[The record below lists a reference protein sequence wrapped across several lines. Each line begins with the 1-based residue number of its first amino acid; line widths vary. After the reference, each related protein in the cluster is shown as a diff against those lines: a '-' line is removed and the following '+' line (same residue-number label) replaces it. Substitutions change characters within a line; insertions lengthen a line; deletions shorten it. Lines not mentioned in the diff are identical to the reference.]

1 MRCGPEMALRRPGL
15 LLVFALSAVL
25 PARVVAQAVCTGVGM
40 PLVCDNDF
48 QEEPDV
54 ASACLSQWGASFAED
69 DNAYAKVK
77 SSGAT
82 GHLTCTPGVC
92 DPEDVLP
99 LSYESPDTVSSG
111 YRYGCVEQILRF
123 ARESWPLS
131 TDRGGR
137 LLYEASFRKAS
148 AHGMFGDDRLV
159 RGLNLAL
166 DPDQSTLLNDP
177 IKDGLL
183 HLDSRVCQS
192 ASSPSVLTGS
202 ETLCQT
208 LRDCGVNEIC
218 APARFGDLQAGL
230 FGAVQEYRRAEQTLV
245 EAIRDLGLARFRAYD
260 LEDPRCGAV
269 GCAARLLIRL
279 GALRARA
286 QAEHLDLV
294 WSRAAAAGGGITQEV
309 TCSQPTGSLSRV
321 CRVDRDCDASPGA
334 GDGVCGSSAK
344 ERALVALRQEAA
356 EAVAEAGVS
365 LSLYQQVAP
374 AALATATTD
383 MAMLQ
388 SSLAQIADLS
398 TRSLQGSTPFGLPSN
413 YVPFLSD
420 SQKELLGCGASNFSC
435 LEALLEGGAPGAPN
449 TQGVLDELDVA
460 AHQAP
465 LNLDA
470 YADAIRDE
478 QSYAADMRQQYED
491 MLVRMY
497 GASCESSSSGC
508 TCSTT
513 DEKAGRCVTFQSRV
527 WVVAGVDCSNPSN
540 PFAQCSTVNADGA
553 IEEQLQAVQ
562 AAKVALENVAL
573 EIERLDL
580 LQEVILEG
588 LASKQ
593 LILNDSC
600 TEFEAYIG
608 DLGDELINAYE
619 DIRSQ
624 IRDVIKGQ
632 HCTTGEREGLAG
644 VDSDGNQCDPDAD
657 FDCWEEETGEIVEGE
672 RCAEARENAAA
683 DDQRLTIDQQIA
695 IRQLEIDKLIELRRI
710 MCEGREREI
719 LEIEA
724 QDSRFN
730 LQTQYLNL
738 QSKEREALQHLVRAR
753 IAANALASEIRRARQ
768 RLDEAQALSDAWT
781 AGAFRNPQNYRA
793 LALQNQLAAARY
805 LRRARL
811 VTWMLLR
818 ATAYDLARPD
828 FVSPLRGYGESE
840 LADISSCLKS
850 ECVDAGVPTGES
862 CARDGDCSAGTC
874 QQSSTTSDMA
884 GADGSCSLQ
893 AVFAARDAEDLRS
906 LIRRAFAELSS
917 TDRDTACN
925 GSCVKSVSLRNIFS
939 DPLASAQKPLGD
951 VLAAR
956 PLSIGNEAELDFG
969 ISLQRGFA
977 LCPLLDPSTSAT
989 EKLCQPGGVAGLLP
1003 DESGTPGETA
1013 SDDFWNARIL
1023 GLDAQVT
1030 YRFERDPR
1038 DVLCRNPATGT
1049 PVKGLADIC
1058 SGPGVC
1064 IPNGCSD
1071 AAGNPIDCECAA
1083 ILTGDPVFD
1092 LVQVGPGIVRTRLA
1106 EPSTGPVQPPRDSF
1120 LVYRMR
1126 RGSLPTSD
1134 AEPRFRPFRF
1144 SGIPLPSSPPVGT
1157 PDASGQGV
1165 PLASPQWQLRLKPSG
1180 LVNQA
1185 IYMPELVASIEDID
1199 LTFTYEAFNLP

>member
-1 MRCGPEMALRRPGL
+1 MRISPWTVTWALMLVCL
-15 LLVFALSAVL
+15 LRSL
-25 PARVVAQAVCTGVGM
+25 PAMAQVCTGVGM

-77 SSGAT
+77 SLGAT

-580 LQEVILEG
+580 LQDLNSDL
-588 LASKQ
+588 LATRQ
-593 LILNDSC
+593 AILNDSC
-600 TEFEAYIG
+600 EDVEAALRRFGTSVRTELRKDPSSSTTSESVQYAMSVFEQYKEIQLNYVECVGKLREIVEIDSPDSSFNIG
-608 DLGDELINAYE
+608 TQQLKLELKALEAVQSLLRAEIAANSL
-619 DIRSQ
+619 RSQ
-624 IRDVIKGQ
+624 I
-632 HCTTGEREGLAG
+632 A
-644 VDSDGNQCDPDAD
+644 
-657 FDCWEEETGEIVEGE
+657 
-672 RCAEARENAAA
+672 
-683 DDQRLTIDQQIA
+683 
-695 IRQLEIDKLIELRRI
+695 
-710 MCEGREREI
+710 
-719 LEIEA
+719 
-724 QDSRFN
+724 
-730 LQTQYLNL
+730 
-738 QSKEREALQHLVRAR
+738 
-753 IAANALASEIRRARQ
+753 RARQ
-768 RLDEAQALSDAWT
+768 RLDEAQTLADVWA
-781 AGAFRNPQNYRA
+781 AGAFRNPQNYRS
-793 LALQNQLAAARY
+793 LALQNQLAAADY

-828 FVSPLRGYGESE
+828 FVSPLRGYGQSE
-840 LADISSCLKS
+840 LADISLCVKS
-850 ECVDAGVPTGES
+850 ECIDGGTPIGES
-862 CARDGDCSAGTC
+862 CIRDSDCSSGSCQETAASADVAG
-874 QQSSTTSDMA
+874 S
-884 GADGSCSLQ
+884 DGSCSLQ

-906 LIRRAFAELSS
+906 LSRRAFVELAS

-925 GSCVKSVSLRNIFS
+925 GSCVKSVSLRNIFTN
-939 DPLASAQKPLGD
+939 PLAPAQPPLGE
-951 VLAAR
+951 VLSAR
-956 PLSIGNEAELDFG
+956 PLSIGNEVALDFG
-969 ISLQRGFA
+969 ITLQRGFA
-977 LCPLLDPSTSAT
+977 LCPLLDPGASLV
-989 EKLCQPGGVAGLLP
+989 EKVCQPTGVAGLLP
-1003 DESGTPGETA
+1003 NESGTPGENG

-1030 YRFERDPR
+1030 YQFERDPR
-1038 DVLCRNPATGT
+1038 DVLCRNPTTGT
-1049 PVKGLADIC
+1049 PVDGLADIC

-1064 IPNGCSD
+1064 IPNGCTD
-1071 AAGNPIDCECAA
+1071 AAGNAIDCECAA
-1083 ILTGDPVFD
+1083 ILAGDPVFD
-1092 LVQVGPGIVRTRLA
+1092 LVQVGPGIVRTPLA
-1106 EPSTGPVQPPRDSF
+1106 DPSTGIVQPAHDSF
-1120 LVYRMR
+1120 LAYRMR
-1126 RGSLPTSD
+1126 RGNLPTTHD
-1134 AEPRFRPFRF
+1134 EPHFRPFRF
-1144 SGIPLPSSPPVGT
+1144 SGIPLPTSPPVGD
-1157 PDASGQGV
+1157 PDDSGQGV

-1180 LVNQA
+1180 LLNQA
-1185 IYMPELVASIEDID
+1185 IYMPELIASIEDID